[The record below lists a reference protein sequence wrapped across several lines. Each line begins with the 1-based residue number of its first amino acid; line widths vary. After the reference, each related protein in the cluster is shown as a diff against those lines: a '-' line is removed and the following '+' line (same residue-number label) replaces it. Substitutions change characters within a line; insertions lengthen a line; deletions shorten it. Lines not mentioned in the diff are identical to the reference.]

1 MTAHV
6 SSPTDIDGALIVAGP
21 VSESRP
27 IRDGGYHR
35 AGWAGLERKSGRFAG
50 LLAFTLTLAGCSLPL
65 PRGDLRSEPKPISAY
80 ATNQSFT
87 APPASWPADSWWKT
101 YGDAQLNELIDE
113 ALANSPTLAVAD
125 ARLRRAQA
133 VAQVAHSSL
142 APQVSASASAT
153 EQKQSY
159 NYVTPRDF
167 TPQGWQDYGRAS
179 LDISWEI
186 DFWGRNRSALAA
198 ATSDANA
205 ARADAAQ
212 ARLALSTALASAYA
226 ELAREH
232 AAYDT
237 ETAALNVRIQ
247 TADLFRRRFD
257 NGLET
262 LGSVRQ
268 VEARRA
274 SAEAELLALGE
285 QLALQR
291 NRIAALMGAGPDRGL
306 VIARPTVNLTQSFA
320 LPSNLAAELIG
331 RRPDVDAARMRA
343 EGASR
348 RIDQA
353 KAAYYPNVNLA
364 AFIGVQSLG
373 VDALTREGSSIG
385 SAGPAISLPIFNAG
399 RLRGQL
405 HGAEADYAEAVAN
418 YDRTVAQALQD
429 VADAATSQKA
439 LAGQITRTTEAVDAA
454 REAWRVQNNRYSGGL
469 ATYIEVLTAEDYLL
483 SNLRTQSD
491 LQSRAFTIDV
501 ALVRALGGGYSGA
514 RP

>member
-6 SSPTDIDGALIVAGP
+6 SSTTFIDGALVVAGP
-21 VSESRP
+21 VRMSRP
-27 IRDGGYHR
+27 IEDGGHHR
-35 AGWAGLERKSGRFAG
+35 AGRPGESRGLGPFAG
-50 LLAFTLTLAGCSLPL
+50 LLAFSLTLAGCSLPL
-65 PRGDLRSEPKPISAY
+65 PRMDERSEPKSISSY

-101 YGDAQLNELIDE
+101 YGDPQLDQLIDE
-113 ALANSPTLAVAD
+113 ALANSPTLAAAD
-125 ARLRRAQA
+125 ARLRRAKA

-142 APQVSASASAT
+142 APQVSASATAT

-205 ARADAAQ
+205 AQADAAQ

-226 ELAREH
+226 ELAREQ

-285 QLALQR
+285 QLSLQR

-306 VIARPTVNLTQSFA
+306 AITPPTVNLTRSFA
-320 LPSNLAAELIG
+320 LPANLAADLLG
-331 RRPDVDAARMRA
+331 RRPD
-343 EGASR
+343 
-348 RIDQA
+348 
-353 KAAYYPNVNLA
+353 
-364 AFIGVQSLG
+364 
-373 VDALTREGSSIG
+373 
-385 SAGPAISLPIFNAG
+385 
-399 RLRGQL
+399 
-405 HGAEADYAEAVAN
+405 
-418 YDRTVAQALQD
+418 
-429 VADAATSQKA
+429 
-439 LAGQITRTTEAVDAA
+439 IT
-454 REAWRVQNNRYSGGL
+454 
-469 ATYIEVLTAEDYLL
+469 
-483 SNLRTQSD
+483 
-491 LQSRAFTIDV
+491 
-501 ALVRALGGGYSGA
+501 
-514 RP
+514 

>member
-1 MTAHV
+1 M
-6 SSPTDIDGALIVAGP
+6 
-21 VSESRP
+21 
-27 IRDGGYHR
+27 
-35 AGWAGLERKSGRFAG
+35 
-50 LLAFTLTLAGCSLPL
+50 AGCSLPL
-65 PRGDLRSEPKPISAY
+65 PRMAERSEPKPISAY

-87 APPASWPADSWWKT
+87 APPASWPADSWWEG
-101 YGDAQLNELIDE
+101 YGDPQLRQLMDE
-113 ALANSPTLAVAD
+113 ALANSPTLAVAE
-125 ARLRRAQA
+125 ARVRRAQA

-142 APQVSASASAT
+142 APQMSANASAA

-159 NYVTPRDF
+159 NYVTPRGF

-179 LDISWEI
+179 LDLSWEI
-186 DFWGRNRSALAA
+186 DFWGRNRAALAA

-205 ARADAAQ
+205 AQADAAQ
-212 ARLALSTALASAYA
+212 ARLSLSTALASAYA

-274 SAEAELLALGE
+274 SAEAELLALSE
-285 QLALQR
+285 QLSLQR
-291 NRIAALMGAGPDRGL
+291 NRIAALLGAGPDRGRA
-306 VIARPTVNLTQSFA
+306 ITRPTVNLARSFA
-320 LPSNLAAELIG
+320 LPSNLAADLLG
-331 RRPDVDAARMRA
+331 RRPDITAARLRA
-343 EGASR
+343 EAARR

-364 AFIGVQSLG
+364 ALIGVQSLG
-373 VDALTREGSSIG
+373 LDALTHEGSSIG
-385 SAGPAISLPIFNAG
+385 SVGPAISLPIFNAG

-405 HGAEADYAEAVAN
+405 RGAEADYAEAVAS
-418 YDRTVAQALQD
+418 YDRTVVQALQD
-429 VADAATSQKA
+429 VADAGTSQKA
-439 LAGQITRTTEAVDAA
+439 LGDQLARTAEAVDAA

-483 SNLRTQSD
+483 SNLRAQSD

-501 ALVRALGGGYSGA
+501 ALVRALGGGYSVA
-514 RP
+514 HP